1 MRLSGSHVLVTGATG
16 TIGSR
21 LATELARRGARL
33 TLVARTPEPLASL
46 AAALGGHAVPADLTD
61 TSRLPDLLDAA
72 EDHHGPVDVLV
83 HNAAAESAALLT
95 DVGEGEVVHTV
106 ALNLVAPLELTRLV
120 LPSMVRR
127 GQGSVVAISSLAAV
141 ATFPGLTLY
150 GATKAGLSAAM
161 AGLRLELRGTG
172 VGTTTIELGPVASP
186 MMDRIA
192 TEPTSHAAFARAR
205 SLRVLPVLDADDV
218 ASAVA
223 DAVQRDR
230 RHLTLPRRA
239 APLALLSE
247 APRTVVRLAL
257 TGLRPA
263 HHEAARP

>member
-1 MRLSGSHVLVTGATG
+1 MRLSGAHVLLTGATG

-21 LATELARRGARL
+21 LATELAARGARL
-33 TLVARTPEPLASL
+33 TLVARTAPDLTAL
-46 AAALGGHAVPADLTD
+46 AAPLGAHALPADLTD
-61 TSRLPDLLDAA
+61 TDRLPDLLAAA

-95 DVGEGEVVHTV
+95 DVRDGEVARTV

-120 LPSMVRR
+120 LPSMLRR
-127 GQGSVVAISSLAAV
+127 GHGHVVAVSSLAAV

-172 VGTTTIELGPVASP
+172 IGTTTVELGPVASP
-186 MMDRIA
+186 MMERIA
-192 TEPTSHAAFARAR
+192 TEPTSAAAFGRAR
-205 SLRVLPVLDADDV
+205 SLGVLPLLDPDDV
-218 ASAVA
+218 ATAVA
-223 DAVQRDR
+223 EAVDADR

-239 APLALLSE
+239 APLAAMSQ
-247 APRTVVRLAL
+247 APRSVVRLAL

-263 HHEAARP
+263 HHEAARA